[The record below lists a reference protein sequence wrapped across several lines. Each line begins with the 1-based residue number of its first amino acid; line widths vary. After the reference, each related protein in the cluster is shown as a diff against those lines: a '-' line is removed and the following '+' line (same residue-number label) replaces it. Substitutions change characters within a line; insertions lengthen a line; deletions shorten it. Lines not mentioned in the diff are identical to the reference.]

1 MNEVLQEQLAHLPG
15 SPGVYIMRDAQER
28 ILYVGKAVSLKNR
41 VRSYFQSNRNHSVKT
56 MALVAKIESLEYI
69 LTANE
74 VEALILECNLI
85 KKHRPRY
92 NISLK
97 DDKTYP
103 YIKVTLED
111 DYPRVH
117 ITRRLVKDGAR
128 YFGPYADAG
137 AVHEMLRLVRSLFLL
152 RNCRTME
159 ARRPCLEYHI
169 KRCVAPCSGK
179 VDKEEYR
186 RMVDAV
192 MMLLEGRG
200 DKLLRQLKK
209 NMLQAAEELRFEEA
223 ARLRDQLAAVE
234 KLTEKQNIVTAG
246 GDQDVLGLAH
256 SHAGVCVQVL
266 QVRGGK
272 LIGREHFFLQ
282 GAADEEKEAAL
293 EAFLEQYYARVAFV
307 PPEVLLPFELSSQ
320 EVLERWLTE
329 VRQSKVE
336 LHVPKRGGKHALL
349 LMAEDNARAVLA
361 LKEGELLREMERT
374 TGAVEQ
380 LQQFLEMPRPPQR
393 MECFD
398 ISHIQGAETVASMV
412 VFEDGQPKKED
423 YRRFKLRTVEGKP
436 DDFLS
441 MQEVL
446 LRRYGEAAEPLPD
459 LIVIDGGKGQL
470 SSALEVIRGVG
481 LEMNVISLAKQFE
494 WVFREAD
501 KEPLILPERSES
513 LYLLQRLR
521 DEAHRFAVSY
531 HRKLRGKRNLV
542 SVLDHISGIGPKRRK
557 ALWSAFGTLEALR
570 KASLEELVGVDG
582 MDRTAAQAVYDFFRR
597 EYRPDEQV

>member
-1 MNEVLQEQLAHLPG
+1 MTDIVAEKLQLLPD
-15 SPGVYIMRDAQER
+15 SPGVYIMKDAQGK
-28 ILYVGKAVSLKNR
+28 IIYVGKAIVLKNR
-41 VRSYFQSNRNHSVKT
+41 VRQYFQSGKNHSPKVRA
-56 MALVAKIESLEYI
+56 MVARIADFETI
-69 LTANE
+69 LTGSE

-103 YIKVTLED
+103 YIKVTLGD

-169 KRCVAPCSGK
+169 KRCMAPCSGR

-209 NMLQAAEELRFEEA
+209 NMLQAAEELHFEEA
-223 ARLRDQLAAVE
+223 ARLRDQLAAVG
-234 KLTEKQNIVTAG
+234 KLTEQQNIVTAG
-246 GDQDVLGLAH
+246 GDQDVLGLAR
-256 SHAGVCVQVL
+256 SHAGVCVQVM

-272 LIGREHFFLQ
+272 LIGREHFFLH
-282 GAADEEKEAAL
+282 GAADEEQEAAL

-307 PPEVLLPFELSSQ
+307 PPEVLLPFALSSQ
-320 EVLERWLTE
+320 DVLERWLTE
-329 VRQSKVE
+329 VRQGKVE
-336 LHVPKRGGKHALL
+336 LHVPKRGSKHALL
-349 LMAEDNARAVLA
+349 LMADENARAVLA

-380 LQQFLEMPRPPQR
+380 LQQFLQMSQPPQR

-481 LEMNVISLAKQFE
+481 LEMPVISLAKQFE
-494 WVFREAD
+494 WVFREED

-542 SVLDHISGIGPKRRK
+542 SVLDHVSGIGPKRRK

-570 KASLEELVGVDG
+570 KATLEELAGIEG
-582 MDRTAAQAVYDFFRR
+582 MDRIAAQAVYDFFRR
-597 EYRPDEQV
+597 EYRPHEQV

>member
-1 MNEVLQEQLAHLPG
+1 
-15 SPGVYIMRDAQER
+15 
-28 ILYVGKAVSLKNR
+28 
-41 VRSYFQSNRNHSVKT
+41 
-56 MALVAKIESLEYI
+56 
-69 LTANE
+69 
-74 VEALILECNLI
+74 
-85 KKHRPRY
+85 
-92 NISLK
+92 
-97 DDKTYP
+97 
-103 YIKVTLED
+103 
-111 DYPRVH
+111 
-117 ITRRLVKDGAR
+117 
-128 YFGPYADAG
+128 
-137 AVHEMLRLVRSLFLL
+137 
-152 RNCRTME
+152 
-159 ARRPCLEYHI
+159 
-169 KRCVAPCSGK
+169 
-179 VDKEEYR
+179 
-186 RMVDAV
+186 MVDAV

-209 NMLQAAEELRFEEA
+209 SMLQAAEELRFEEA

-234 KLTEKQNIVTAG
+234 KLTEQQNIVTAG
-246 GDQDVLGLAH
+246 GDQDVLGLAR
-256 SHAGVCVQVL
+256 SHAGVCVQVM

-272 LIGREHFFLQ
+272 LIGREHFFLH
-282 GAADEEKEAAL
+282 GAADEEQEAAL

-307 PPEVLLPFELSSQ
+307 PPEVLLPFALSSQ
-320 EVLERWLTE
+320 DVLERWLTE
-329 VRQSKVE
+329 VRQGKVE
-336 LHVPKRGGKHALL
+336 LHVPKRGSKHALL
-349 LMAEDNARAVLA
+349 LMADENARAVLA

-380 LQQFLEMPRPPQR
+380 LQQFLQMSQPPQR

-481 LEMNVISLAKQFE
+481 LEMPVISLAKQFE
-494 WVFREAD
+494 WVFREED

-542 SVLDHISGIGPKRRK
+542 SVLDHVSGIGPKRRK

-570 KASLEELVGVDG
+570 KATLEELAGIEG
-582 MDRTAAQAVYDFFRR
+582 MDRIAAQAVYDFFRR
-597 EYRPDEQV
+597 EYRPHEQV